1 MDKTFL
7 EFWGNF
13 LIGVAR
19 GQQQVEDLTKWINQ
33 GFSGVDEMM
42 DSFRRAYGLKDVPR
56 GPGDREE
63 PWNKM
68 FNSFQ
73 QSYHEYLKLLEVVP
87 RAEYEQLQ
95 EENDSLKKRVVDL
108 ERAIGDLHALLA
120 EKIQSTP
127 REVMEE
133 FQKSL
138 LNYVEKLQEVMISF
152 ANGAKGTPV
161 KETNQSITAENDKG

>member
-7 EFWGNF
+7 EFWGNL
-13 LIGVAR
+13 LISVAR
-19 GQQQVEDLTKWINQ
+19 GQKQVEDMTKWINQ

-42 DSFRRAYGLKDVPR
+42 ESFTRAYGLKDVPQ

-73 QSYHEYLKLLEVVP
+73 QSYREYLKLLEVVP

-95 EENDSLKKRVVDL
+95 EENDSLKKRIVDL

-120 EKIQSTP
+120 QKIQTTP
-127 REVMEE
+127 REVIEE
-133 FQKSL
+133 FQKGF
-138 LNYVEKLQEVMISF
+138 LNYLEKLQEVMSPF
-152 ANGAKGTPV
+152 ADGPKGT
-161 KETNQSITAENDKG
+161 KEMNQSSIAENDKA